1 MIESDPRPALREAQG
16 ELLEMTYTNGNLDR
30 IILGDNQFF
39 AVNHKSQEV
48 AFAQAERFGTDEAI
62 LAVMR
67 AAYDR
72 GVRAM
77 MLHAHPRAEALCD
90 TMRAEGAAWE
100 GFHLYPCIP
109 YAFKYV
115 MALNEKGF
123 YPVLVDQ
130 IKKAGVGASLSM
142 FLSGGLGL
150 ATGDYYKLIKVL
162 VDLEMQIY
170 RGLPMRVVFLHNV
183 VVDLILALEVEG
195 ILKFYADHIR
205 EKHGVRPGF
214 GSLNLPLL
222 VERLEAEG
230 VKDAAIMTSVNK
242 RGFFMNPSREACER
256 TLREAEIDVVA
267 MSILA
272 SGAIPAAE
280 AFPYAASFPTVRSFL
295 FGASRTE
302 TLERSLAII
311 KGL

>member
-1 MIESDPRPALREAQG
+1 MGD
-16 ELLEMTYTNGNLDR
+16 TNGQLDR

-48 AFAQAERFGTDEAI
+48 AFAQAERFGSDEAI

-77 MLHAHPRAEALCD
+77 MLHAHPRAEGLCD
-90 TMRAEGAAWE
+90 AMRAEPEAWK
-100 GFHLYPCIP
+100 GFALYPCIP

-150 ATGDYYKLIKVL
+150 ATRDYLKLIKVL

-170 RGLPMRVVFLHNV
+170 RDIQMRVVFLHNV
-183 VVDLILALEVEG
+183 VVDIVLAMKVEG
-195 ILKFYADHIR
+195 VLKFFADHIR

-242 RGFFMNPSREACER
+242 MGFFMNPSREACEAV
-256 TLREAEIDVVA
+256 LQDANIDVVA

-272 SGAIPAAE
+272 SGAIPATE
-280 AFPYAASFPTVRSFL
+280 AFPYAASFPSVKSFL
-295 FGASRTE
+295 FGASRAE
-302 TLERSLAII
+302 TLEKSLDII
-311 KGL
+311 RGL

>member
-1 MIESDPRPALREAQG
+1 MSEVN
-16 ELLEMTYTNGNLDR
+16 NGLDK

-39 AVNHKSQEV
+39 AVNHKSQET

-62 LAVMR
+62 LSVMR
-67 AAYDR
+67 SAYDR

-77 MLHAHPRAEALCD
+77 MLHSHPRAEGLCD
-90 TMRAEGAAWE
+90 VMRAEGSAWD
-100 GFHLYPCIP
+100 GFALYPCIP

-142 FLSGGLGL
+142 FLSGGMGL
-150 ATGDYYKLIKVL
+150 ATGDYLKLVKVL
-162 VDLEMQIY
+162 VDLEMQLY
-170 RGLPMRVVFLHNV
+170 RGIPMRVVFLHNV
-183 VVDLILALEVEG
+183 VVDIILAMKVEG
-195 ILKFYADHIR
+195 VLKFYADHVR

-222 VERLEAEG
+222 INTLEAEG
-230 VKDAAIMTSVNK
+230 VKGAAIMTSVNK
-242 RGFFMNPSREACER
+242 TGFFMNPSQEACEEV
-256 TLREAEIDVVA
+256 LKNADIDVVA

-272 SGAIPAAE
+272 SGAIPATE
-280 AFPYAASFPTVRSFL
+280 AFPYAAQFPTVKSYL

-302 TLERSLAII
+302 TLEKSLAII

>member
-1 MIESDPRPALREAQG
+1 MSEVN
-16 ELLEMTYTNGNLDR
+16 NGLDK

-39 AVNHKSQEV
+39 AVNHKSQETV
-48 AFAQAERFGTDEAI
+48 FAQAERFGKDEAI
-62 LAVMR
+62 LSVMR
-67 AAYDR
+67 MAYDR

-77 MLHAHPRAEALCD
+77 MLHSHPRAEGLCD
-90 TMRAEGAAWE
+90 VIRSEGSAWD
-100 GFHLYPCIP
+100 GFALYPCIP

-142 FLSGGLGL
+142 FLSGGMGL
-150 ATGDYYKLIKVL
+150 ATGDYIKLIKVL
-162 VDLEMQIY
+162 VDLEMQLY
-170 RGLPMRVVFLHNV
+170 RGIPMRVCFLHNV
-183 VVDLILALEVEG
+183 VVDIILAMKVKG
-195 ILKFYADHIR
+195 ILKFYADHVR

-222 VERLEAEG
+222 VKTLEEEG

-242 RGFFMNPSREACER
+242 TGFFMNPSQEACEEV
-256 TLREAEIDVVA
+256 LRNADIDVVA

-272 SGAIPAAE
+272 SGAIPATE
-280 AFPYAASFPTVRSFL
+280 AFPYAAQFPTVKSYL
-295 FGASRTE
+295 FGSSRAE
-302 TLERSLAII
+302 TLDKSLAII

>member
-1 MIESDPRPALREAQG
+1 MAEA
-16 ELLEMTYTNGNLDR
+16 NGKLDK

-48 AFAQAERFGTDEAI
+48 AFAQAERFGKDEAI

-72 GVRAM
+72 AVRGM
-77 MLHAHPRAEALCD
+77 MLHAHPRAEGICD
-90 TMRAEGAAWE
+90 VMRAEKDAWE
-100 GFHLYPCIP
+100 GFALYPCIP

-130 IKKAGVGASLSM
+130 IKKAGVGTSLSM
-142 FLSGGLGL
+142 FLSGGMGL
-150 ATGDYYKLIKVL
+150 ATGDYMKLIKVL

-170 RGLPMRVVFLHNV
+170 RDIPMRVVFLHNV
-183 VVDLILALEVEG
+183 VVDLLLALKVEG

-242 RGFFMNPSREACER
+242 TGFFMNPSKEACEKVLKDR
-256 TLREAEIDVVA
+256 SLDVVA

-272 SGAIPAAE
+272 SGAIPARE
-280 AFPYAASFPTVRSFL
+280 AFPYAASFPAVKSFL
-295 FGASRTE
+295 FGASREE
-302 TLERSLAII
+302 TLDKSLAII
-311 KGL
+311 KSL